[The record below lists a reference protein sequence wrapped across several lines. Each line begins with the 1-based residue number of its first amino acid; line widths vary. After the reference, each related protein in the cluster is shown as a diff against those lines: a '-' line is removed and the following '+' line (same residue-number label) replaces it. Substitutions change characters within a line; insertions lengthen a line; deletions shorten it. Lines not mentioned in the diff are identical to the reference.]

1 MLLVA
6 LKRTISVVQKDDKDD
21 NTEELMKVDSIEV
34 QCPENV
40 ARKEKENKWTLT
52 M

>member
-1 MLLVA
+1 MLLVV
-6 LKRTISVVQKDDKDD
+6 LKRTISVVQKDD

-40 ARKEKENKWTLT
+40 VRKKRKTNGP
-52 M
+52 